1 MNNRNLFGDLLS
13 HEGMYQASTIVEEM
27 AMKVPQREPFFSTSP
42 TMSWGSAVGFMPGMM
57 ELLYG
62 PKSSGKTMIV
72 LDRIKQCQKEPNTI
86 QVFIDAE
93 LGFEYES
100 TIRWMQANGV
110 DTSRVLVIRDV
121 CIKKIFETHLLK
133 NIQTE
138 LMKGNVQINYS
149 CLDSVQA
156 TSVAE
161 LPKTEKQIAN
171 AVKNDA
177 YTKQDYGARANYLSR
192 IFPALR
198 MFCRDYRIFHTF
210 IGQAR
215 SGGTDF
221 HGNQI
226 WTTNGGEALYHE
238 VQYRTLVT
246 PWGEPVFSEQIGA
259 TGKPVKIGH
268 RVKFKFEKNKAGE
281 GHDREGFCDIEYMKG
296 IINTENELAVLA
308 SKLGIIEQAGAW
320 VNYDGQKFNGV
331 KKFCEYLIK
340 ERDVYDQIFN
350 QIMMAASS
358 RPDQEVTFDENT
370 GEILNEEPISSN
382 Q

>member
-1 MNNRNLFGDLLS
+1 MDNKNLFGNLLKN
-13 HEGMYQASTIVEEM
+13 EGMFQASDIVQEM
-27 AMKVPQREPFFSTSP
+27 ALKVPQYNKFYSTSP
-42 TMSWGSAVGFMPGMM
+42 TMSWGSAVGYMPGMM

-72 LDRIKQCQKEPNTI
+72 LDRIKQAQKEPDTI
-86 QVFIDAE
+86 QIFIDAE

-100 TIRWMQANGV
+100 TIRWMAANGV
-110 DTSRVLVIRDV
+110 DTTRILVIREV
-121 CIKKIFETHLLK
+121 CIKRIFEHHLL
-133 NIQTE
+133 NIIQKE
-138 LMKGNVQINYS
+138 LLAGNIKVNYS

-156 TSVAE
+156 TSVAAI
-161 LPKTEKQIAN
+161 PKTEAQIKK
-171 AVKNDA
+171 AVKDDS

-192 IFPALR
+192 IFPAFR

-215 SGGTDF
+215 DGGKDF
-221 HGNQI
+221 KGNII
-226 WTTNGGEALYHE
+226 WTTNGGESLYHE

-246 PWGEPVFSEQIGA
+246 PWGEPVYSETMGA

-296 IINTENELAVLA
+296 IVNTENELLVLG

-320 VNYDGQKFNGV
+320 YIYEGTKCNGGAKFIEHL
-331 KKFCEYLIK
+331 KSD
-340 ERDVYDQIFN
+340 RDMYDQIFSE
-350 QIMMAASS
+350 IMMAASS
-358 RPDQEVTFDENT
+358 RPDQEITYDEET
-370 GEILNEEPISSN
+370 GEIEE
-382 Q
+382 

>member
-1 MNNRNLFGDLLS
+1 MSDNKSLFGNLLQ
-13 HEGMYQASTIVEEM
+13 HEGMFQASTIVQDM

-72 LDRIKQCQKEPNTI
+72 LDRIKQCQKIPNTI
-86 QVFIDAE
+86 QVFVDAE

-100 TIRWMQANGV
+100 TIRWMRANGV
-110 DTSRVLVIRDV
+110 DTSRILVIRDV
-121 CIKKIFETHLLK
+121 CIKKIFETHFLK
-133 NIQTE
+133 NIQLE
-138 LMKGNVQINYS
+138 LNAGNVQINYS

-156 TSVAE
+156 TSVSE
-161 LPKTEKQIAN
+161 LPKTDKQITN
-171 AVKNDA
+171 AVKNNE

-192 IFPALR
+192 IFPAFR
-198 MFCRDYRIFHTF
+198 MFCRDNRIFHTF

-215 SGGTDF
+215 DGGKDF
-221 HGNQI
+221 HGNTI

-246 PWGEPVFSEQIGA
+246 PWGEPVFSEKSGA
-259 TGKPVKIGH
+259 TGKPVKVGH

-296 IINTENELAVLA
+296 IVNTENELAVIA
-308 SKLGIIEQAGAW
+308 TKLGIIEQGGAW
-320 VNYDGQKFNGV
+320 ISYGDRKFNGIN
-331 KKFCEYLIK
+331 KFVEFLKQESDCYQDIF
-340 ERDVYDQIFN
+340 DQV
-350 QIMMAASS
+350 MMAASS
-358 RPDQEVTFDENT
+358 RPDQEIVFDEKVDMET
-370 GEILNEEPISSN
+370 GEILDA
-382 Q
+382 